1 MLFAMS
7 DLALSTT
14 APFPSLSAMVAQ
26 TGRFRGGF
34 LLLLAAITGVLTALV
49 VAFVGWATQ
58 GPAPITASSTFW
70 KRWRIW
76 SGSFTGSGWVGSF
89 SVVGEMLQKQ
99 L

>member
-34 LLLLAAITGVLTALV
+34 LLLLAAITGVLAALV

-58 GPAPITASSTFW
+58 AAHKVLFQLPAAERLSAQFSLAST
-70 KRWRIW
+70 
-76 SGSFTGSGWVGSF
+76 
-89 SVVGEMLQKQ
+89 
-99 L
+99 